1 MRRTR
6 LNLVTLNE
14 RYRTGSPSG
23 MRARSPFSEEGPPL
37 SRRRLMK
44 MAGVAALGL
53 TPAVRTV
60 GPALLGRLEMTGNR
74 RRVTFILGG
83 RERWVVDV
91 RRFAGSPKLSVSR
104 SNELIRVELRDA
116 RFPGTNLPADFEC
129 RIRRGMF
136 GCRMTLTMALGGFR
150 AELPFERWLVGIE
163 DARSQIDLDL
173 QACRLGADTSL
184 ALSGRSHASFRPS
197 WQLRLEG
204 NGLARIDGLGESVT
218 ADDLE
223 IALAPEAEPSLLE
236 QHHAR
241 RTCLALTR
249 GDRTWRIEP
258 KVAVGA
264 GWRVGTGSTFDAI
277 TIEAAES
284 RSGTVR
290 HVLLAEADDARPR
303 LFYAPGGAV
312 DSDGRAFRLPLM
324 DAAYA
329 LAFGPG
335 EEHVAVT
342 ARHSSDPLWMHT
354 DGYSLE
360 VNGAPDVPFE
370 LTSFNGRV
378 ERAECFADIR
388 RVNLPLAG
396 ALVEPSE
403 LPPGSRVHFVP
414 DSPYVARPLIENIKK
429 IEPYKVPQPD
439 QPKPTSPV
447 PFPANFMVTVIRPSD
462 LLVLRFEFIN
472 LQFRS
477 GGDSPRLV
485 RAAANQTAYIIVH
498 FQPQNIAEQAFFET
512 ANSDEGY
519 TQPVGPGKPGYEK
532 NFNASDTPAP
542 PPVKARMAGR
552 SRLAFRLPQ
561 GMNEIAYTLDALLD
575 WTKFEPSLVPV
586 ALPPPPPPIQV
597 YLSPV
602 GGLTLKNPTLDKAK
616 IGSIRSGKESLYRA
630 GVKSSTSPN
639 VADVSRKMTYE
650 VDVDQSVQQ
659 SAVAQLNKADKGGAV
674 IGTDRIQSIAGLV
687 AQKPKDGFLGG
698 IAIEGLLELFTIRE
712 PHPYE
717 TALETP
723 YRLIISPNRFGAWA
737 HSTSPV
743 TLTTT
748 NPQTNV
754 TTERTELWHTR
765 LGVRRTG
772 TLKDGETPVDEI
784 TDYYRTIRAV
794 WSPDYNRSHPP
805 LHFDST
811 APPSLGNP
819 FRMSLDALD
828 RHELVTLTS
837 DFAIEDA
844 EDRIVRADRLM
855 LSSLGAWMNVRG
867 GWEVP
872 KKYPAGVQ
880 PLSVEDWRHRAT
892 MGRDHYVRVVYK
904 GYLFPF
910 GHRASLI
917 KVTER
922 KFHKTGS
929 YMTAYLR
936 QRMFIVVRQPLKEY
950 PAYGQENDARD
961 FPFRS
966 LRITTLI
973 TPNLDKPELDA
984 IAGKGQSAFWPHV
997 AGPPFQFHLIGQ
1009 DWEGR
1014 TTEFT
1019 APLLFIDNT
1028 VAQNTVVTTAAKTDY
1043 DAKTDRSKRD
1053 LNGQKIAFASSKKP
1067 GDTALPTASI
1077 TFTAFI
1083 PPESGGTTT
1092 ANLLLQDQPRF
1103 YPAMKQSEVEV
1114 ESIKQVA
1121 GLAGA
1126 VAVKYP
1132 TNYVQKGFAGNAG
1145 DPNGNSGQVFAEMVN
1160 GAVGLVFGGGG
1171 AGTDKVGG
1179 LSTPN
1184 MNISGLSRLSGP
1196 VSGDLSKMTQGVF
1209 NVIDFFQGLDVELL
1223 GGISL
1228 FDIVEAVTGFDL
1240 SLSNLKDQL
1249 ESQLADAADKIT
1261 SSVLDALPK
1270 CPVPAFVTQTIYEA
1284 VDAAASAAEKA
1295 EQAVNKIPKEIQI
1308 TFKWDPEV
1316 KTFGP
1321 FVVKGDKKDTFSM
1334 TAVILVPLTGKS
1346 PSFAVNAWL
1355 KNFAIDLFEVIVV
1368 TFDQVKFSLDGGAKA
1383 KVDPK
1388 IKAVEFGGPLGF
1400 INELKDLLSFGDM
1413 FKIDLL
1419 PTGVTLTVS
1428 IGLPDVAVG
1437 AFSLMNINLGA
1448 SLTIPFTGDPVR
1460 FRFHFCERESPF
1472 RLTVYIFGGGG
1483 FFAIELGMDGLEL
1496 LEAALEFG
1504 VSASMSIGVAS
1515 GSVSVMAGIYFKLE
1529 KTATGD
1535 KTTLTGYVRMN
1546 GSMNILGLITVSVE
1560 FYLSL
1565 TWESGP
1571 PDKVWGEAKLT
1582 IEIEILFFS
1591 ISVSLSVRKEFVDP
1605 PPPKLPEVVTADEWV
1620 EYRRAF
1626 AA

>member
-1 MRRTR
+1 
-6 LNLVTLNE
+6 
-14 RYRTGSPSG
+14 
-23 MRARSPFSEEGPPL
+23 
-37 SRRRLMK
+37 MK

-53 TPAVRTV
+53 TPRIGTV
-60 GPALLGRLEMTGNR
+60 APALLGQLEMAGDR
-74 RRVTFILGG
+74 RRVAFILGG

-91 RRFAGSPKLSVSR
+91 RRFAGTPKLSVSR
-104 SNELIRVELRDA
+104 SDKLIRVELRDA
-116 RFPGTNLPADFEC
+116 RFPGTDLPADFEC
-129 RIRRGMF
+129 RIHRGMF
-136 GCRMTLTMALGGFR
+136 GCRMTLDMALGGFR
-150 AELPFERWLVGIE
+150 AEIPFERWLIGME
-163 DARSQIDLDL
+163 DARSSVHLDRGG
-173 QACRLGADTSL
+173 CRLGVDTSL
-184 ALSGRSHASFRPS
+184 ALSGRALASFDPS
-197 WQLRLEG
+197 WRLRLEG
-204 NGLARIDGLGESVT
+204 DGFARIDGLGEPVE
-218 ADDLE
+218 ADELE
-223 IALAPEAEPSLLE
+223 LALASPGAPSLLE
-236 QHHAR
+236 QTHAR
-241 RTCLALTR
+241 RTYIGLSR
-249 GDRTWRIEP
+249 GDRVWRIAP

-264 GWRVGTGSTFDAI
+264 GWSVGQGSTFDAI
-277 TIEAAES
+277 TVEASES
-284 RSGTVR
+284 RNGTMR
-290 HVLLAEADDARPR
+290 HVLLAEADDATPR

-312 DSDGRAFRLPLM
+312 DRDGRPFGLPLL

-329 LAFGPG
+329 LAFGPDG
-335 EEHVAVT
+335 EHVAVT
-342 ARHSSDPLWMHT
+342 ARHAPGPLWIHA
-354 DGYSLE
+354 DGYSLQVE
-360 VNGAPDVPFE
+360 GAADAPFE

-378 ERAECFADIR
+378 ERVGCSVDLR
-388 RVNLPLAG
+388 GVNLPLAG

-414 DSPYVARPLIENIKK
+414 DSPFVARPAIQGVRK
-429 IEPYKVPQPD
+429 IDSLQIARPD

-447 PFPANFMVTVIRPSD
+447 PFPANFTVTVIRPSD
-462 LLVLRFEFIN
+462 LLVLRFEFVN

-477 GGDSPRLV
+477 GGDGARLV
-485 RAAANQTAYIIVH
+485 RAAQNQAAYLIVH

-512 ANSDEGY
+512 ASNDEHY

-532 NFNASDTPAP
+532 NFNASDTPTP

-561 GMNEIAYTLDALLD
+561 GMNEIPYTLDALLD
-575 WTKFEPSLVPV
+575 WNQLEPSLVPV

-602 GGLTLKNPTLDKAK
+602 GGLTLKNPSLDKAK
-616 IGSIRSGKESLYRA
+616 IGSIRSGKESLYRG
-630 GVKSSTSPN
+630 GVKSSTSPS
-639 VADVSRKMTYE
+639 VSDVTQKMTYE
-650 VDVDQSVQQ
+650 VEIDPSVQQ
-659 SAVAQLNKADKGGAV
+659 SVVAQLNKADKGGTTVGA
-674 IGTDRIQSIAGLV
+674 DRIQSIAGVV
-687 AQKPKDGFLGG
+687 AQKPKDGILKGL
-698 IAIEGLLELFTIRE
+698 AIESLLELFKIRE
-712 PHPYE
+712 PYPHE
-717 TALETP
+717 TSLETP
-723 YRLIISPNRFGAWA
+723 YRLIISPNHFGAWA
-737 HSTSPV
+737 HSTGPV

-748 NPQTNV
+748 DPQTNV
-754 TTERTELWHTR
+754 ATARTELWHTR
-765 LGVRRTG
+765 LGIRRVG
-772 TLKDGETPVDEI
+772 TPKEGEGPVDEI

-794 WSPDYNRSHPP
+794 WSPDYNRSTPP

-811 APPSLGNP
+811 APPTPGNP

-844 EDRIVRADRLM
+844 EDRVVRADRLM
-855 LSSLGAWMNVRG
+855 LSALGAWMNVRG
-867 GWEVP
+867 GWEIP

-880 PLSVEDWRHRAT
+880 PLSVEEWRHRAT

-997 AGPPFQFHLIGQ
+997 AGPPFQFHLVGQ

-1014 TTEFT
+1014 TVEFT

-1028 VAQNTVVTTAAKTDY
+1028 VADNTSVVTAAKTDY
-1043 DAKTDRSKRD
+1043 DAKSDRSNRD

-1083 PPESGGTTT
+1083 PPDSGATTT

-1103 YPAMKQSEVEV
+1103 YPVMKQSEVEI
-1114 ESIKQVA
+1114 ESVKQVA

-1126 VAVKYP
+1126 IAIKYP

-1145 DPNGNSGQVFAEMVN
+1145 DLNGNSGQVFAEMVE
-1160 GAVGLVFGGGG
+1160 GAVGLIFGGAG

-1179 LSTPN
+1179 LATPN

-1196 VSGDLSKMTQGVF
+1196 VSGDLAKMTQGVF

-1228 FDIVEAVTGFDL
+1228 FDIIEAVTGFDL

-1249 ESQLADAADKIT
+1249 ESQLADAADKVT

-1284 VDAAASAAEKA
+1284 VEEAASAAEKA
-1295 EQAVNKIPKEIQI
+1295 QQAINKIPKEIQI

-1321 FVVKGDKKDTFSM
+1321 FVVKGDTKDTFSM
-1334 TAVILVPLTGKS
+1334 TAVILVPLTGKT

-1419 PTGVTLTVS
+1419 PTGVNLTVN

-1448 SLTIPFTGDPVR
+1448 SLAIPFTGDPVR

-1535 KTTLTGYVRMN
+1535 KATLTGYVRMN
-1546 GSMNILGLITVSVE
+1546 GSLDILGLITVSVE

-1582 IEIEILFFS
+1582 IEIEIIFFS
-1591 ISVSLSVRKEFVDP
+1591 ISVTLSVRKEFVDP

-1620 EYRRAF
+1620 EYRKAF
-1626 AA
+1626 AV